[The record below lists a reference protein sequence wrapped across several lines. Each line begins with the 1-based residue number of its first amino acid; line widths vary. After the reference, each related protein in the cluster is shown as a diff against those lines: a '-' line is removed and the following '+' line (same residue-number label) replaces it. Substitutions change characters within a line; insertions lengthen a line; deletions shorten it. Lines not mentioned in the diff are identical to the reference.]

1 VPYFAEK
8 MNNYGLKIDKFY
20 VRVFYPSKNSDKYH
34 TLGPYNRD
42 KAQDLVDK
50 YLVSGVCAWVEKVE

>member
-1 VPYFAEK
+1 

-20 VRVFYPSKNSDKYH
+20 VRVFYPSKNSDIYQ

-42 KAQDLVDK
+42 KAQGLVDK